1 MSSERPIYLDCAAT
15 TPPDPR
21 VIELMHHY
29 LAVEFGNQGSRTH
42 DYGAR
47 ARTAVEHARD
57 QIAAVVGA
65 RRSEVI
71 FTSGATEANNL
82 AIFGVMLSAGPKH
95 IVTTAIEHPS
105 VMEPIIELEAR
116 GFQVTRIIPTSGGW
130 VDAQEVLSAVR
141 QDTALISVMHVNNET
156 GVIQPISEIA
166 EGLDKSDVLLH
177 VDAAQGFGKIVETLR
192 HPRIDLISV
201 SAHKIGGPQ
210 GVGALIARRR
220 GGLRLHPIMFGGGQ
234 EGGLRP
240 GTLPAHLIAGFGLAA
255 ELAVHEADERLQ
267 RATEFRARILKQLL
281 PINYEVNGDATRT
294 TPYILNLSFP
304 GLDNE
309 QVIDA
314 WSDFVAVSNGAACA
328 SQRNH
333 CSHVLNAMGIGGQR
347 AAGAVRLSWY
357 QCSETP
363 DLMALVDALRAIP
376 AGRDERIA

>member
-21 VIELMHHY
+21 VLELMHHY

-57 QIAAVVGA
+57 QVASVVAA
-65 RRSEVI
+65 RRGEVI

-82 AIFGVMLSAGPKH
+82 AIFGVTLSAGPKH

-105 VMEPIIELEAR
+105 VMEPITELEAR
-116 GFQVTRIIPTSGGW
+116 GFQVTRIAPTSGGW
-130 VDAQEVLSAVR
+130 VDAREVLSAVR
-141 QDTALISVMHVNNET
+141 PDTALVSVMHVNNET
-156 GVIQPISEIA
+156 GVIQPVSEIA
-166 EGLDKSDVLLH
+166 EGLHKSEIRLH

-220 GGLRLHPIMFGGGQ
+220 GGLRLQPIMFGGGQ

-255 ELAVHEADERLQ
+255 ELAIHEADERLR
-267 RATEFRARILKQLL
+267 RATEFRSHVLKQLT
-281 PINYEVNGDATRT
+281 PTNYEANGDATRT
-294 TPYILNLSFP
+294 SPYILNLSFP

-328 SQRNH
+328 SQRTY

-357 QCSETP
+357 QSPET
-363 DLMALVDALRAIP
+363 LNLRALVDALKSIP
-376 AGRDERIA
+376 VGRDERIA

>member
-21 VIELMHHY
+21 VIELMHHH

-57 QIAAVVGA
+57 QIAAVIGA

-82 AIFGVMLSAGPKH
+82 AIFGVMTGTPRKH
-95 IVTTAIEHPS
+95 IVTTQIEHPS
-105 VMEPIIELEAR
+105 VGEPIVELEAR
-116 GFQVTRIIPTSGGW
+116 EFQVTRIAPTSGGW

-141 QDTALISVMHVNNET
+141 PDTALVSVMHVNNET

-166 EGLDKSDVLLH
+166 EGLRKSDIRLH
-177 VDAAQGFGKIVETLR
+177 VDAAQGFGKILETLR
-192 HPRIDLISV
+192 HPRIDLISA

-220 GGLRLHPIMFGGGQ
+220 GGLRLRPILFGGGQ

-255 ELAVHEADERLQ
+255 ELAFREADERFQ
-267 RATEFRARILKQLL
+267 RASEFRARVLEQLMPTNFVL
-281 PINYEVNGDATRT
+281 NGDAVRT
-294 TPYILNLSFP
+294 SPYILNLSFP

-314 WSDFVAVSNGAACA
+314 WRDFVAVSNGAACA
-328 SQRNH
+328 SQRNY
-333 CSHVLNAMGIGGQR
+333 CSHVLNAMGINGQR
-347 AAGAVRLSWY
+347 AVGAVRLSWY
-357 QCSETP
+357 QASQTP
-363 DLMALVDALRAIP
+363 NLTALVGALKSIP